1 MENFKITK
9 ITLKPSKDMDVK
21 YINEFLEKRISHG
34 MDYFGKDKKLKSYFF
49 FFFGKKIYL
58 RNKHWKMFSGIFFKP
73 NTVKYF
79 SKIIFQKLFFE
90 NYFPKNILRQNKH
103 TLRY

>member
-34 MDYFGKDKKLKSYFF
+34 MDYFGKDKKFKNLKI
-49 FFFGKKIYL
+49 K
-58 RNKHWKMFSGIFFKP
+58 
-73 NTVKYF
+73 
-79 SKIIFQKLFFE
+79 KLFFIFLFFGE
-90 NYFPKNILRQNKH
+90 KNLCSKQTLGNTGKCFPEIF
-103 TLRY
+103 

>member
-34 MDYFGKDKKLKSYFF
+34 MDYFGKDKKLKSYFLLF
-49 FFFGKKIYL
+49 LFFGKKFTWAIL
-58 RNKHWKMFSGIFFKP
+58 ENVFRKFF
-73 NTVKYF
+73 
-79 SKIIFQKLFFE
+79 
-90 NYFPKNILRQNKH
+90 
-103 TLRY
+103 